1 MKRAPPRA
9 LLASRV
15 AERARARVRG
25 GAARGALALVL
36 LGVFIPVAS
45 RAQDGGRVRAPVR
58 PVQLAIPP
66 LGVMAM
72 SVEGASTNAQV
83 RGHVLDA
90 GGDRPL
96 PEAMLRIE
104 GNGTSLTTRSSIDGT
119 FHFAAVAP
127 GSYTL
132 VVARVAYRPTRLGI
146 TVPPGGALVVDV
158 QLTRLPVALQRVYV
172 EAPRI
177 DSTGARVGTLDIAS
191 LTEGQRAPSA
201 VDLLASQGGALG
213 ALASEATARRAGE
226 PGSDRDGRTLYIW
239 GAKDAGARV
248 TLDGIPLGAPLHLGG
263 LLPVVDE
270 ALMAPPQLRTAGA
283 SPRYDGGTDYVLD
296 LATRPPAADSLRA
309 WASADLLTTSVGGE
323 VPLGAGGSVLAGA
336 RRIDARS
343 LARTAGIAP
352 GYEYGDILA
361 RVQLAPA
368 AGQALRI
375 TGFGTREGI
384 GIPRDQGVDQAAWEN
399 RAAAAAWERN
409 EGTTRSLLRG
419 GVSHA
424 SIDLPLLTLTDG
436 HLRAD
441 ADRAVLL
448 AERRWSARRHESTV
462 GVEWER
468 LQVQRSVAGDSLGV
482 AMNSPTNVS
491 TCPIDATC
499 VPLGASA
506 AVAGQSAAL
515 YVDHRRALTPRLQMG
530 VGLRAA
536 FTPGVP
542 STVRE
547 LFLPRIALEALPLDG
562 TTLRLSVGRY
572 SRLATVFDGSD
583 DLAVGSQSNSI
594 LPGDARQWMT
604 RATATQFEV
613 GGTQRWREMTAGVAA
628 YWSRPGLTPVGE
640 EVAPMRGIDA
650 SARIEQGE
658 TVLQASLS
666 HVVRDVSSEVGQT
679 SSTLPDVRRVERRAS
694 IQGST
699 AVGRFNGKLSVSYA
713 RGLSFTSIVL
723 ERPAAATF
731 DGIKSPV
738 TSVVAG
744 ADRGLSPVQDAY
756 LRVDASV
763 SARWCV
769 GGGACRLVVA
779 PYARVLNALDRR
791 DAIFYYSDPAAEA
804 SNRIAGIP
812 ALLTLGVRFDA
823 ARGVR

>member
-1 MKRAPPRA
+1 
-9 LLASRV
+9 
-15 AERARARVRG
+15 
-25 GAARGALALVL
+25 
-36 LGVFIPVAS
+36 
-45 RAQDGGRVRAPVR
+45 
-58 PVQLAIPP
+58 
-66 LGVMAM
+66 MAM
-72 SVEGASTNAQV
+72 SLERVSESAQV

-96 PEAMLRIE
+96 SEASLRIE
-104 GNGTSLTTRSSIDGT
+104 GNGASLTTRSTADGT
-119 FHFAAVAP
+119 FHFPAVAA
-127 GSYTL
+127 GNYTM
-132 VVARVAYRPTRLGI
+132 VVARVAFRPTRLGI

-158 QLTRLPVALQRVYV
+158 QLTRLPVSLQRVYV
-172 EAPRI
+172 EAPPA
-177 DSTGARVGTLDIAS
+177 DSTRARVGTLDVAS
-191 LTEGQRAPSA
+191 LTDGQRAPSA
-201 VDLLASQGGALG
+201 VALLASQGGALG

-248 TLDGIPLGAPLHLGG
+248 TLDGVPLGAPLHLGG

-296 LATRPPAADSLRA
+296 LATRAPAADSLRA
-309 WASADLLTTSVGGE
+309 WASADLLSTSLGGE
-323 VPLGAGGSVLAGA
+323 VPLGDGGSVLVGA
-336 RRIDARS
+336 RRVDERS
-343 LARTAGIAP
+343 LARTAGIGP
-352 GYEYGDILA
+352 GYQYGDVLA
-361 RVQLAPA
+361 RVQLAPT
-368 AGQALRI
+368 AGQALRV

-384 GIPRDQGVDQAAWEN
+384 GIPRDQGVDQASWGN
-399 RAAAAAWERN
+399 RAAAVAWERS
-409 EGTTRSLLRG
+409 EGTTRSLLRA

-448 AERRWSARRHESTV
+448 AERRWSASRHQSIV

-482 AMNSPTNVS
+482 AVNSPTNVS

-515 YVDHRRALTPRLQMG
+515 YVDHRRALAPRLQMG

-542 STVRE
+542 STARE
-547 LFLPRIALEALPLDG
+547 LFLPRLALEALPFDG
-562 TTLRLSVGRY
+562 TALRLSVGRY

-583 DLAVGSQSNSI
+583 DLAVGSTSNSI
-594 LPGDARQWMT
+594 LPADARQWMT
-604 RATATQFEV
+604 RATATQFEA
-613 GGTQRWREMTAGVAA
+613 GGTQRWKQLTAGVAA
-628 YWSRPGLTPVGE
+628 YWSRPGITPVGE
-640 EVAPMRGIDA
+640 EIAPLRGIDVT
-650 SARIEQGE
+650 ARIEQGE
-658 TVLQASLS
+658 SALQASLS
-666 HVVRDVSSEVGQT
+666 HVIRDVSSGAGQVT
-679 SSTLPDVRRVERRAS
+679 STLPGARRVERRAAV
-694 IQGST
+694 QGRT
-699 AVGRFNGKLSVSYA
+699 AVGRFTGKLAVSYA

-723 ERPAAATF
+723 ERAAATTY

-738 TSVVAG
+738 TSALASRV
-744 ADRGLSPVQDAY
+744 DRGASPVQDAY

-769 GGGACRLVVA
+769 GGAGCRLVVA

-791 DAIFYYSDPAAEA
+791 DAIFYYSDAAAEA